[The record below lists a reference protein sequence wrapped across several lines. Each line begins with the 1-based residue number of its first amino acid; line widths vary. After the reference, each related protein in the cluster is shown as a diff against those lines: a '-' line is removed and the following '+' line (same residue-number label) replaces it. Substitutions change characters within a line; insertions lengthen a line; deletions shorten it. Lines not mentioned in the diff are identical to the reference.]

1 MYVMWVIDYVR
12 ERAKVHKL
20 EKDMKTWERKVEIA
34 EVCSC
39 PELLLQCLI

>member
-1 MYVMWVIDYVR
+1 MR

-34 EVCSC
+34 EVGLHMHFALVVIKDS
-39 PELLLQCLI
+39 IGSMI